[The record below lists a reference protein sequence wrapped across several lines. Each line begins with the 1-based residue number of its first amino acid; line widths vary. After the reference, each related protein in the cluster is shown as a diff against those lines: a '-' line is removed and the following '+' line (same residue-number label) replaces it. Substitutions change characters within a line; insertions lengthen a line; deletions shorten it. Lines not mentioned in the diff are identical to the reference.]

1 MDNQQIHPDSDS
13 SPVQSLPP
21 SQIVQSPE
29 GTVVVVIAE
38 DDPVSRKLVTAVVEN
53 GGFRTLVASNGEE
66 AMTALREW
74 ERPCVAVIDWTM
86 PGMDGA
92 EVCRQAR
99 ESGKSV
105 YIIMLTSRDSK
116 EDIVLGMDSGAND
129 YLVKPFDWDEL
140 LARIRAGVRQLKSEF
155 SLKNQI
161 DELNSAVLETKV
173 IKFQLAATRPHAP
186 AVLVLEDDSAIQAL
200 FEIYLTSFGYR
211 VLVAKNAGQALRM
224 VSARSDIRV
233 MILDGLAGQLLAS
246 KAIDALP
253 GIGILFCSDQPPD
266 ALIKSGT
273 KFSARN
279 FLQRPYRPSDLKRKM
294 EELLAQS

>member
-1 MDNQQIHPDSDS
+1 MKHEQFQPESDH

-21 SQIVQSPE
+21 SQIVQTHE

-38 DDPVSRKLVTAVVEN
+38 DDPVSRKLITAVVEN
-53 GGFRTLVASNGEE
+53 GGFRTIVASNGEE

-74 ERPCVAVIDWTM
+74 DRPCVAVIDWTM

-105 YIIMLTSRDSK
+105 YLIMLTARDSK
-116 EDIVLGMDSGAND
+116 EDIVRGMDSGAND
-129 YLVKPFDWDEL
+129 YMAKPFDWDEL

-155 SLKNQI
+155 ALNNQI
-161 DELNSAVLETKV
+161 EELNCAVRETKV
-173 IKFQLAATRPHAP
+173 IKFQLAATRTHAP
-186 AVLVLEDDSAIQAL
+186 AVLVLDDDSSIQAL

-233 MILDGLAGQLLAS
+233 MILNGLAEQHLAS
-246 KAIDALP
+246 KAIDVLP
-253 GIGILFCSDQPPD
+253 GLGILFCSNQSPD
-266 ALIKSGT
+266 ALT
-273 KFSARN
+273 KNGIELSARN
-279 FLQRPYRPSDLKRKM
+279 FLQRPYRPADLKRKM
-294 EELLAQS
+294 EELLAHS

>member
-1 MDNQQIHPDSDS
+1 MNNKQFQPDSDR

-21 SQIVQSPE
+21 SQVVQTPE

-53 GGFRTLVASNGEE
+53 GGFRTIVASNGEE

-74 ERPCVAVIDWTM
+74 DRPCVAVIDWTM

-92 EVCRQAR
+92 EVCRLAR

-105 YIIMLTSRDSK
+105 YIIMLTARDSK
-116 EDIVLGMDSGAND
+116 EDIVLGMDNGAND
-129 YLVKPFDWDEL
+129 YLAKPFDWDEL

-155 SLKNQI
+155 ALNNQI
-161 DELNSAVLETKV
+161 EELNCAVRETKV
-173 IKFQLAATRPHAP
+173 IKFQLAAARTHAP
-186 AVLVLEDDSAIQAL
+186 AVLVLDDDSAIRAL

-233 MILDGLAGQLLAS
+233 MILNGLAGQQLAA
-246 KAIDALP
+246 KAVDCLP
-253 GIGILFCSDQPPD
+253 GLGILFCSDQSPD
-266 ALIKSGT
+266 ALTKSGI
-273 KFSARN
+273 KLSARN
-279 FLQRPYRPSDLKRKM
+279 FLQRPYRPADLKRKM
-294 EELLAQS
+294 EELLAAG